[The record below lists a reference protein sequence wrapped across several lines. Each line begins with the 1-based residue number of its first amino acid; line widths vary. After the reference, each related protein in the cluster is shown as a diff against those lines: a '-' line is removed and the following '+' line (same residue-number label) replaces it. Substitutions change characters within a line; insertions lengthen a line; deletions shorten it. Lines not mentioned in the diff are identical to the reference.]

1 MFIVLRLSP
10 QPEVTIMKN
19 TTAGLVS
26 VIIPFL
32 NTEEFLEE
40 AIQSVLFQTYRN
52 WELLL
57 VDDGSADKSGA
68 IARSFAH
75 SHPDKI
81 KYLQHEGNSNKG
93 VCASRNLA
101 LAHAQGEFIALLD
114 SDDVWME
121 GKLMEQVA
129 ILLEFPQVSML
140 CEASLYW
147 QNWKDL
153 KLPNKLV
160 QVGVDSGRYYE
171 PPELALQLYPLGSGA
186 APCPSGLLMRKEMIL
201 RHGGFE
207 EVFAGKYQVYEDQAF
222 LIKVYLH
229 ENVYIS
235 ETCHNLYRQR
245 PGSLMD
251 TTVDENKYQEVRLYF
266 LKWLESYLQ
275 QQAKPFPEVEKKLKK
290 AMLRYQFPGLHKVY
304 REVRRIVGQ

>member
-1 MFIVLRLSP
+1 
-10 QPEVTIMKN
+10 MKN
-19 TTAGLVS
+19 TTTGLVS

-57 VDDGSADKSGA
+57 VDDGSSDKSGA
-68 IARSFAH
+68 IARSYAH

-81 KYLQHEGNSNKG
+81 IYLQHEGSGNKG

-101 LAHAQGEFIALLD
+101 VAHARGEYIALLD

-129 ILLEFPQVSML
+129 LLLEFPQVSMF

-153 KLPNKLV
+153 KLPNQLV
-160 QVGVDSGRYYE
+160 PVGASGGRYYE
-171 PPELALQLYPLGSGA
+171 PPELALQLYPLGAGA

-201 RHGGFE
+201 RQGGFE

-222 LIKVYLH
+222 LIKIYLH
-229 ENVYIS
+229 ETVYIS
-235 ETCHNLYRQR
+235 ESCNNLYRQR

-251 TTVDENKYQEVRLYF
+251 STVGEKKYQEVRQYF
-266 LKWLESYLQ
+266 LKWLETYLSQ
-275 QQAKPFPEVEKKLKK
+275 QSMPFPEVEKKLKK

-304 REVRRIVGQ
+304 RKVKRIVGQ